1 MRSLSPKLKP
11 TASTRILVGSSDP
24 DVLQVLGGFNSQK
37 HQLVQVASSYE
48 VLQLIQKNAVELI
61 IFDLDTLGLDG
72 ILIARIIKNRN
83 QTRHIPMI
91 LLYHSDLLPIHAID
105 GCDGCIDYLAK
116 PFEPEVLIWKVQ
128 GFLQFRT
135 FLNQIKH
142 NGPPPSS
149 TIYTGLLPGSPENDW
164 NSLDDF
170 IRLNSS
176 NLSNQFAACLVHEIK
191 NPMTTMH
198 ALLDLAKSSQN
209 PLAHDKIDILI
220 KELDRINTIMTNYL
234 TINNIQRCEKSEYYL
249 EDIIREMQYL
259 LDAKSTHERMKINY
273 ELEPCP
279 PILVNHNDITQL
291 ILNLA
296 LNGLEAMKSKGSVL
310 TISTSSL
317 QQKVVLKIIDQGPGI
332 PRDILNKI
340 WEPFYTTKSGGSGL
354 GLAICRTLARRNN
367 ASISVESDASGTTFT
382 VVFPPAGS

>member
-1 MRSLSPKLKP
+1 
-11 TASTRILVGSSDP
+11 
-24 DVLQVLGGFNSQK
+24 
-37 HQLVQVASSYE
+37 
-48 VLQLIQKNAVELI
+48 
-61 IFDLDTLGLDG
+61 
-72 ILIARIIKNRN
+72 
-83 QTRHIPMI
+83 
-91 LLYHSDLLPIHAID
+91 
-105 GCDGCIDYLAK
+105 
-116 PFEPEVLIWKVQ
+116 
-128 GFLQFRT
+128 
-135 FLNQIKH
+135 
-142 NGPPPSS
+142 
-149 TIYTGLLPGSPENDW
+149 
-164 NSLDDF
+164 
-170 IRLNSS
+170 
-176 NLSNQFAACLVHEIK
+176 
-191 NPMTTMH
+191 
-198 ALLDLAKSSQN
+198 QN

-234 TINNIQRCEKSEYYL
+234 TINNIQRCEKFEYYL

-340 WEPFYTTKSGGSGL
+340 WET
-354 GLAICRTLARRNN
+354 
-367 ASISVESDASGTTFT
+367 
-382 VVFPPAGS
+382 